1 MTEKLFEIIAQT
13 LNTPISELNDESG
26 PETIESW
33 DSFNLYVLLDEIET
47 AYNVKFNLDETLE
60 INNVGHFKKLLQK
73 HGVTKF

>member
-1 MTEKLFEIIAQT
+1 MTEKLFEIIAQI
-13 LNTPISELNDESG
+13 LNTPISEINDESG
-26 PETIESW
+26 PETIEGW

-60 INNVGHFKKLLQK
+60 IKNVGHFKKLLQK